1 MRLIVLIGL
10 IVFLSGLGP
19 ARSDDAAPISPR
31 ALDLNFAAAVEETV
45 AEFSVPSSQLATGNW
60 QLAALIDRLDADRY
74 ADRERAGAK
83 LLAACTAANP
93 KNQIPRTKMGIS
105 DLDLGASADPSAVRW
120 LLRARAV
127 ERRPE
132 VRYWLN
138 RILRSANRCD
148 TCDGL
153 GYCATYRPVAS
164 EAPAYSGVPCRR
176 CGRSEWQHGEQWIG
190 DGCYGRLACEDC
202 HGLGTYWTH
211 YAVD

>member
-10 IVFLSGLGP
+10 IVFLSGLRP

-31 ALDLNFAAAVEETV
+31 ALDLEFASAVDGFV
-45 AEFSVPSSQLATGNW
+45 DSCQHSPNPFK
-60 QLAALIDRLDADRY
+60 ALIDQLDSDHYKSREKAAKALLDAN
-74 ADRERAGAK
+74 ADR
-83 LLAACTAANP
+83 
-93 KNQIPRTKMGIS
+93 
-105 DLDLGASADPSAVRW
+105 W
-120 LLRARAV
+120 LIRARIA

-138 RILRSANRCD
+138 RILRAVYRCER
-148 TCDGL
+148 CGGL
-153 GYCATYRPVAS
+153 GYCPTFEPVAS

-190 DGCYGRLACEDC
+190 DGVYGRPACDDC
-202 HGLGTYWTH
+202 RGLGTYWNH